1 MGGQLLFKQQILPWP
16 VVPFRMLP
24 LSEEQVTPTPGT
36 KGGLRP
42 LALWYAKAGEL
53 SMLADIVPQK
63 VIVYVVL

>member
-1 MGGQLLFKQQILPWP
+1 
-16 VVPFRMLP
+16 MLP